1 MSKKIH
7 LQFWVIT
14 AIIILAAATR
24 LIPHAYNFS
33 PLGAIALFGAAHFAR
48 KVYAVIIPLAATWL
62 SDLFLNNVIYKAY
75 FPEFTWIYP
84 GFYWIYGSY
93 LLIVLAGIGIFSK
106 ITVVRTAIGALSASA
121 IFFIVSN
128 FGVWAAGGMYPK
140 TFEGLMLCY
149 TAALPFLQG
158 TLTGD
163 IIFSTL
169 LFGGYYLL
177 QRRFV
182 ALRPQAQ
189 SYA

>member
-1 MSKKIH
+1 MNKKIH
-7 LQFWVIT
+7 LQFWIVT
-14 AIIILAAATR
+14 AIIVLAAATR

-48 KVYAVIIPLAATWL
+48 KSYAMIIPLAATWL
-62 SDLFLNNVIYKAY
+62 SDLFLNNVVYKAY
-75 FPEFTWIYP
+75 YPEFTWIYP
-84 GFYWIYGSY
+84 GFYSIYGSY

-106 ITVVRTAIGALSASA
+106 VTVGRTAIGALSASA

-140 TFEGLMLCY
+140 TMEGLILCY

-158 TLTGD
+158 TLIGD
-163 IIFSTL
+163 IIFSTV

-177 QRRFV
+177 QRQFEV
-182 ALRPQAQ
+182 LRQ
-189 SYA
+189 SAVVKA